1 MLYFQQYQEQWHI
14 LENLQSELG
23 SEGQSESRQD
33 SVASFNNS
41 TTSNANKED
50 AESTV
55 NQQEKVCF
63 LTLQPLKSP
72 LNHTLRS

>member
-41 TTSNANKED
+41 TTSNSNKD

-63 LTLQPLKSP
+63 LTLQPLKVT
-72 LNHTLRS
+72 NV